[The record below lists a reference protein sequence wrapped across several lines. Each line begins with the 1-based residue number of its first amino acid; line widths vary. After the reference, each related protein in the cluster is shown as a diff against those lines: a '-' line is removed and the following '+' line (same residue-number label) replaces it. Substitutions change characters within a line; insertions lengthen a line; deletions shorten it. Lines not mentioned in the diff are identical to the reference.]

1 MQISNKQ
8 PTLRT
13 IPLGRR
19 SYVSP
24 WSGLRPPI
32 TFPLPA
38 YAPLSVSGC
47 MSLQRLRHCHLD
59 LLQCRVG
66 CARLRLLRAALE
78 LPDKKY
84 GHAQHRS
91 EQAAAERK
99 ANREA
104 GARIL
109 GCRRVA
115 GGGLYASARWRRWR
129 SPRARDTASAT
140 RARVGERTLVA
151 ACRAYLTVGRCRQ
164 LLRDRA
170 TEGVIIKPPA
180 SENGHHSGW

>member
-19 SYVSP
+19 SYMSLPGLGSDLPSP
-24 WSGLRPPI
+24 FHSQLTHPS
-32 TFPLPA
+32 L
-38 YAPLSVSGC
+38 C